1 MITGKGKVA
10 AVLGWPVTHSLSPVL
25 HGHWLNELKIDGALV
40 PLSAAPENFAA
51 IITGI
56 RRAGFTGA
64 NVTVPNKESAFALA
78 HENDAAAIAAGAT
91 NLLVFKDGR
100 ILGRNTDTYGLY
112 ASLED
117 VTGKLNGASVVLLGA
132 GGASRGAVLALDQLG
147 ASTIHLLNRD
157 AKRAATLA
165 AALGKQVK
173 ANIIAGGLDG
183 WAVAA
188 KDTVLVVNATAAG
201 MSGNAALA
209 IDLGLLSKNAV
220 ISDMVYSP
228 LETPLLKDATARGLK
243 TIDGLG
249 MLMHQAVPSF
259 EAFFGVKPK
268 VTPQLRAALIAALKA
283 RG

>member
-147 ASTIHLLNRD
+147 AGTIHLLNRD

-173 ANIIAGGLDG
+173 ANIIAGGLDD
-183 WAVAA
+183 WATAA
-188 KDTVLVVNATAAG
+188 KDAALVVNATAAG

>member
-25 HGHWLNELKIDGALV
+25 HGHWLDELKIDGALV

-51 IITGI
+51 IIDGI
-56 RRAGFTGA
+56 RRAGFTGV

-112 ASLED
+112 ASLEE
-117 VTGKLNGASVVLLGA
+117 VTGKVNGATVILLGA

-147 ASTIHLLNRD
+147 AGTIHLLNRD

-173 ANIIAGGLDG
+173 ANIIPGGLDG
-183 WAVAA
+183 WAVGA
-188 KDTVLVVNATAAG
+188 KDAALVVNATAAG

-268 VTPQLRAALIAALKA
+268 VTPELRAALIAALKA

>member
-25 HGHWLNELKIDGALV
+25 HGHWLDELKIDGALV

-51 IITGI
+51 IINGI
-56 RRAGFTGA
+56 RRAGFTGV

-112 ASLED
+112 ASLEE
-117 VTGKLNGASVVLLGA
+117 VTGKVNGATVILLGA

-147 ASTIHLLNRD
+147 AGTIHLLNRD

-173 ANIIAGGLDG
+173 ANIIPGGLDG
-183 WAVAA
+183 WAAAA
-188 KDTVLVVNATAAG
+188 KDAVLVVNATAAG
-201 MSGNAALA
+201 MSGNPPLA
-209 IDLGLLSKNAV
+209 IDLGLLPKNAV

-228 LETPLLKDATARGLK
+228 LETHLLKDAAARGLK

-268 VTPQLRAALIAALKA
+268 VTPELRAALIAALKA

>member
-25 HGHWLNELKIDGALV
+25 HGHWLAELKIDGALV
-40 PLSAAPENFAA
+40 PLSAAPQNFAA
-51 IITGI
+51 IIDGI
-56 RRAGFTGA
+56 RRAGFTGV

-117 VTGKLNGASVVLLGA
+117 VTGKLNGATVILLGA

-147 ASTIHLLNRD
+147 AGAIHLLNRD
-157 AKRAATLA
+157 AKRASTLA

-173 ANIIAGGLDG
+173 ASIIPGGLDG
-183 WAVAA
+183 WNAVA
-188 KDTVLVVNATAAG
+188 KDAVLVVNATAAG

-209 IDLGLLSKNAV
+209 IDLGLLPKSAV

-228 LETPLLKDATARGLK
+228 LETPLLKDAMARGLK

-268 VTPQLRAALIAALKA
+268 VTPDLRAALIAALKA

>member
-25 HGHWLNELKIDGALV
+25 HGHWLDELKIDGALV

-51 IITGI
+51 IIDGI
-56 RRAGFTGA
+56 RRAGFTGV

-112 ASLED
+112 ASLEE
-117 VTGKLNGASVVLLGA
+117 VTGKVNGATVILLGA

-147 ASTIHLLNRD
+147 AGTIHLLNRD

-173 ANIIAGGLDG
+173 ANIIPGGLDG
-183 WAVAA
+183 WAAAA
-188 KDTVLVVNATAAG
+188 KDAVLVVNATAAG
-201 MSGNAALA
+201 MSGNPPLA
-209 IDLGLLSKNAV
+209 IDLGLLPKNAV

-228 LETPLLKDATARGLK
+228 LETPLLKDAAARGLK

-268 VTPQLRAALIAALKA
+268 VTPELRAALIAALKA

>member
-25 HGHWLNELKIDGALV
+25 HGHWLAELKIDGALV
-40 PLSAAPENFAA
+40 PLSAAPQNFAA
-51 IITGI
+51 IIDGI

-117 VTGKLNGASVVLLGA
+117 VTGKLNGAAVILLGA

-147 ASTIHLLNRD
+147 AGTIHLLNRD

-165 AALGKQVK
+165 AALSKQVK
-173 ANIIAGGLDG
+173 ANIIPGGLDG
-183 WAVAA
+183 WNAVAKEA
-188 KDTVLVVNATAAG
+188 VLVVNATSAG
-201 MSGNAALA
+201 MSGNPPLA
-209 IDLGLLSKNAV
+209 IDLGLLPKNVV

-228 LETPLLKDATARGLK
+228 LETPLLKDAAARGLK

-268 VTPQLRAALIAALKA
+268 VTPELRAALIAALKA

>member
-25 HGHWLNELKIDGALV
+25 HGHWLDELNIDGALV
-40 PLSAAPENFAA
+40 PLSASPQNFAA
-51 IITGI
+51 IIDGL
-56 RRAGFTGA
+56 RRSGFTGV

-91 NLLVFKDGR
+91 NLLVFRDGR

-112 ASLED
+112 ASLEE
-117 VTGKLNGASVVLLGA
+117 VTGKLNGETVILLGA
-132 GGASRGAVLALDQLG
+132 GGAARGAVLALDQLG
-147 ASTIHLLNRD
+147 AGTIHLLNRD

-173 ANIIAGGLDG
+173 ANIIPGGLDG
-183 WAVAA
+183 WNAVA
-188 KDTVLVVNATAAG
+188 KDAALVVNATAAG
-201 MSGNAALA
+201 MSGNPPLA
-209 IDLGLLSKNAV
+209 IDLGLLPKNAV

-228 LETPLLKDATARGLK
+228 LETPLLKDAAERGLK